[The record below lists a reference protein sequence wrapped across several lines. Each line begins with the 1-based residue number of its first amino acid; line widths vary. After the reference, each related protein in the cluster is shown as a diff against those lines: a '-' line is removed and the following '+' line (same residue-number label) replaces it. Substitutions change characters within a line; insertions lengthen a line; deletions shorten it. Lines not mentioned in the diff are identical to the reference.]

1 MEKELQSG
9 GEIKE
14 LADTVD
20 KLSKR
25 LVKDTTAWTN
35 KKENLEADQAACQ
48 QACLLLCYQLC
59 CSKPEGCSS
68 QQPTAALSLRH
79 IMPLLY
85 RSVCLHLSGMRPVHG
100 QQQHCIT
107 ANNRHCPF
115 YSCPCHMAM
124 ILLPLEC

>member
-48 QACLLLCYQLC
+48 QACLLPCCQLC

-68 QQPTAALSLRH
+68 HAEEQEEGQLYMLQNSQQLP
-79 IMPLLY
+79 
-85 RSVCLHLSGMRPVHG
+85 CLSGRSC
-100 QQQHCIT
+100 HCYT
-107 ANNRHCPF
+107 AQRD
-115 YSCPCHMAM
+115 Y
-124 ILLPLEC
+124 I